1 MAKDFR
7 LLAEAYSKIY
17 EAGEEVTGSIAGK
30 DSSYGNPNIGIP
42 KDNSPMPVDQGAQN
56 ISDIKFST
64 PDSTKILRNISE
76 VYRKTKEVAE
86 VLKKYN
92 VPGAMENL
100 KAETSRL
107 AELASQIVAKTPEAA
122 TNVGV
127 KNKLYANLDKEVAL
141 MVPAERPAQGA
152 PAPQAIVQQPTVAT
166 TAK

>member
-1 MAKDFR
+1 VAKDFR
-7 LLAEAYSKIY
+7 LLAEAYSRIY

-30 DSSYGNPNIGIP
+30 NSSYGNPNIGIP
-42 KDNSPMPVDQGAQN
+42 KDISPMPIDQNAQN
-56 ISDIKFST
+56 MSDIKFNT

-100 KAETSRL
+100 KAETYRL
-107 AELASQIVAKTPEAA
+107 AVLASQIVAKTPEAV

-127 KNKLYANLDKEVAL
+127 KSKLYANLDKEVAV
-141 MVPAERPAQGA
+141 MVPAEQPAQTA
-152 PAPQAIVQQPTVAT
+152 AASQTAIQQSTPSIVS
-166 TAK
+166 K